1 MEKWMLL
8 TGPCPLRSSAS
19 FAGKISHVLS
29 RDGDHML
36 IGPSSIKLSDR
47 CGVSRQLVFIVSPS
61 PIHRSFIVSSC
72 FENANVLQKTDRVW
86 QKNREDQLLRQ
97 RLQLPAA

>member
-47 CGVSRQLVFIVSPS
+47 CGVSRQLVFI
-61 PIHRSFIVSSC
+61 
-72 FENANVLQKTDRVW
+72 
-86 QKNREDQLLRQ
+86 KNREDQLLRQ